1 MNQYG
6 KFKERLVEYC
16 GQENVILNEPMS
28 KHTCFKVGGPADILV
43 TPSTPDEVAK
53 IIAIC
58 RENNI
63 PYLVI
68 GNGSNILIKDGGIDG
83 VVIKLEKMN
92 KIEVNGNEIKADC
105 GAMLK
110 DVSKKAVENSL
121 TGAEFSCGIPGSI
134 GGAVF
139 MNAGAYNGEMS
150 HIMKSAE
157 VLDKDGNVII
167 LDKDKLELDY
177 RSSAIMKYGYIVLT
191 ATVAL
196 EKAETSKIVDRVND
210 LTKKREDKQ
219 PLEYAS
225 AGSTFK
231 RPEGYFAGKLIQ
243 DSGLKGF
250 GIGGACVSEKHSG
263 FVINKGGA
271 TAKDILDVIKHVQ
284 DTVKENF
291 GVDLHTEVRIIGKDK

>member
-177 RSSAIMKYGYIVLT
+177 R
-191 ATVAL
+191 
-196 EKAETSKIVDRVND
+196 KIGR
-210 LTKKREDKQ
+210 
-219 PLEYAS
+219 A
-225 AGSTFK
+225 
-231 RPEGYFAGKLIQ
+231 
-243 DSGLKGF
+243 
-250 GIGGACVSEKHSG
+250 
-263 FVINKGGA
+263 
-271 TAKDILDVIKHVQ
+271 HV
-284 DTVKENF
+284 
-291 GVDLHTEVRIIGKDK
+291 